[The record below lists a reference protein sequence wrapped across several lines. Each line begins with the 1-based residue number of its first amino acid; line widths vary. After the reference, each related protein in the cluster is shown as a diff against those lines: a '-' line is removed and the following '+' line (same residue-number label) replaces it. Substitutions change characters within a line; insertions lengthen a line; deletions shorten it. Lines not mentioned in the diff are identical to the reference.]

1 MILVY
6 GGFVFVEVSV
16 GVVCRFI
23 DIGIDI
29 AIDILFDFPVFV
41 LWCGLLLGD
50 WLCQRFRHVGMHCEF
65 VIHLPGHG

>member
-16 GVVCRFI
+16 GVVCRFV
-23 DIGIDI
+23 DIGTGIDI
-29 AIDILFDFPVFV
+29 VFDFPVFV